1 MNTTFR
7 QNLLD
12 GKYYIPETVVLA
24 FPKDKKELDYR
35 IAEVEGSLTGKISE
49 FTAFSKREDNSC
61 NYNFDNQKVTVLN
74 VVGKRNYEFIKK
86 KTTPSNNYL
95 NKLIFYSENKEMI
108 ELDNEGFRITALHH
122 PGDSALDVCY
132 GVSTYEKSQ
141 ILLAEITHP
150 DLVNKVKE
158 KCGYDLSD
166 PKYRNIT
173 ITVLVS
179 YNNLMDYYSNNEKLV
194 YGSIDE
200 PIRFLEKS
208 ITDFYSPSDLI
219 YFESPFIG
227 EHEYQSKKDTT
238 LRIPTSIGIPDKI
251 ISANQEFIPGHAYR
265 ILVHN
270 NSFYGYCN
278 NTLFY
283 LLYLGKLDKVRNIVS
298 RSLKS
303 ILQSNVLI
311 DEFDIAELNDWD
323 DEPRIGRVSKWVWG
337 ELEIPM
343 DAFLIISPR
352 SEYTESKIIKEAINS
367 EKGFITEQQ
376 LLKIC
381 ADCMEFVHDNVTERY
396 YYNSAEVIGGL
407 KRLILLPSSG
417 LSMPK
422 KGSPLEEY
430 AAGIDKKSIPG
441 HENAYSAE
449 SCYLSSFRHYCEIS
463 DMGKYAEIESPAT
476 TFIKNMILDAEG
488 KYPDMFKKSE
498 LKRFGLNAFD
508 LFSEDELKR
517 IGKVR
522 YENIRRNVAYAVVDL
537 MMKFLTGY
545 CSKMAHGKSWSNA
558 FSDNTYDPEYESLKP
573 GSFLSEIS
581 NQVLNDY
588 KSLIPIGDSKVVQL
602 DDPNAKKCILDS
614 LVKGLVKYK
623 NQPKGDS
630 TRYRTSIYGIL
641 NKFDINEEIL
651 KEICKAY

>member
-24 FPKDKKELDYR
+24 FPKDTKELD
-35 IAEVEGSLTGKISE
+35 ELSTGVDESITGEINK

-74 VVGKRNYEFIKK
+74 VIGKRNYEFIKK

-95 NKLIFYSENKEMI
+95 NKLILYSEKKEMI
-108 ELDNEGFRITALHH
+108 ELDNKGFRITALHH
-122 PGDSALDVCY
+122 PSDSSLDVCY
-132 GVSTYEKSQ
+132 GVSIYEKSQ
-141 ILLAEITHP
+141 IFLAEITHP

-208 ITDFYSPSDLI
+208 IIDVYNPSDLI

-238 LRIPTSIGIPDKI
+238 LRIPASIGISDKI
-251 ISANQEFIPGHAYR
+251 IPANQELIPGHVYR
-265 ILVHN
+265 ILVCN
-270 NSFYGYCN
+270 NSFYGYYDK
-278 NTLFY
+278 TFY
-283 LLYLGKLDKVRNIVS
+283 LLYLGKLNKVRNIVS
-298 RSLKS
+298 RSLRS
-303 ILQSNVLI
+303 ILQTNVLI
-311 DEFDIAELNDWD
+311 DESDVAELNDWD
-323 DEPRIGRVSKWVWG
+323 DEPRIGRVTKWVWG

-343 DAFLIISPR
+343 DAFLVVSNR
-352 SEYTESKIIKEAINS
+352 SECTDSRIIKEAMNS

-381 ADCMEFVHDNVTERY
+381 SDAMEFIHDNITDK
-396 YYNSAEVIGGL
+396 YYNNSVEVNGL
-407 KRLILLPSSG
+407 KRLTLLPSGG

-430 AAGIDKKSIPG
+430 VTGIDKKSIPG
-441 HENAYSAE
+441 YENAYSSE

-463 DMGKYAEIESPAT
+463 DMGKYAEIESPVIA
-476 TFIKNMILDAEG
+476 FIKNMILDAEG
-488 KYPDMFKKSE
+488 KYPDMFEKSE

-522 YENIRRNVAYAVVDL
+522 YENIRRNVAYAVVNL
-537 MMKFLTGY
+537 MVKFVTGY
-545 CSKMAHGKSWSNA
+545 CSKIAHKNSWNNA
-558 FSDNTYDPEYESLKP
+558 FSDNNYDPEYESLKP

-581 NQVLNDY
+581 KQVLNDY
-588 KSLIPIGDSKVVQL
+588 TSIIPIGDNKVVRL
-602 DDPNAKKCILDS
+602 DDPKAKKCILDS

-623 NQPKGDS
+623 NQPKGES

>member
-24 FPKDKKELDYR
+24 FPKGTKELDELS
-35 IAEVEGSLTGKISE
+35 AEVDESITREIDK
-49 FTAFSKREDNSC
+49 FTAYSKREDNSC

-86 KTTPSNNYL
+86 KNTSSNNYL
-95 NKLIFYSENKEMI
+95 NKLIFYCEKKEII
-108 ELDNEGFRITALHH
+108 ELDNKGFRITALHH
-122 PGDSALDVCY
+122 PSDSALDVCS
-132 GVSTYEKSQ
+132 GVSPCEKSQ

-150 DLVNKVKE
+150 DLISKVKE

-166 PKYRNIT
+166 SKYRNIT
-173 ITVLVS
+173 ITVLIS

-208 ITDFYSPSDLI
+208 ITDIYNPADLI
-219 YFESPFIG
+219 CFESPFIG
-227 EHEYQSKKDTT
+227 EHEYQSKKDTV
-238 LRIPTSIGIPDKI
+238 LRIPTSIGNPDKI
-251 ISANQEFIPGHAYR
+251 IPANQEFIPGHIYR
-265 ILVHN
+265 ILVCN
-270 NSFYGYCN
+270 NSFYGYYDK
-278 NTLFY
+278 TFY

-298 RSLKS
+298 RSLRS

-311 DEFDIAELNDWD
+311 DEYDVAELNDWD

-337 ELEIPM
+337 ELEISM
-343 DAFLIISPR
+343 DAFLIISHR
-352 SEYTESKIIKEAINS
+352 SEYTDSKIIKEAMNS

-381 ADCMEFVHDNVTERY
+381 SDNMGLIHDDVANRY
-396 YYNSAEVIGGL
+396 YYNSAEIDGL
-407 KRLILLPSSG
+407 KRLILLPSGG

-430 AAGIDKKSIPG
+430 VAEIDKKSIPARK
-441 HENAYSAE
+441 NAYSAE
-449 SCYLSSFRHYCEIS
+449 SYYLSSFRHYCEIS
-463 DMGKYAEIESPAT
+463 DMGKYAEIESPVIA
-476 TFIKNMILDAEG
+476 FIKNMILDAEG
-488 KYPDMFKKSE
+488 KYPDMFEKSE

-517 IGKVR
+517 IGEVR
-522 YENIRRNVAYAVVDL
+522 YKNIRRNVAYAIVNL
-537 MMKFLTGY
+537 MMKFVTGY
-545 CSKMAHGKSWSNA
+545 CTRMAHINTWNNVFDDNA
-558 FSDNTYDPEYESLKP
+558 YDPRYEDLKP

-588 KSLIPIGDSKVVQL
+588 KSTALIGDNRVVQL
-602 DDPNAKKCILDS
+602 GDPKVKKCILDS

-623 NQPKGDS
+623 NQPKGES

>member
-24 FPKDKKELDYR
+24 FPKDTKELDER
-35 IAEVEGSLTGKISE
+35 SAEVDESITGEINKFAS
-49 FTAFSKREDNSC
+49 FSKREDNNC

-74 VVGKRNYEFIKK
+74 VIGKKNYEFIKK

-95 NKLIFYSENKEMI
+95 NKLIFYSEKKEMI
-108 ELDNEGFRITALHH
+108 ELDNKGFRITALHH
-122 PGDSALDVCY
+122 PSDSVLDVCY

-194 YGSIDE
+194 YGSINE

-208 ITDFYSPSDLI
+208 ITDVYNPADLI

-238 LRIPTSIGIPDKI
+238 LRIPASIGIPDNI
-251 ISANQEFIPGHAYR
+251 IPANQEFIPGHIYR
-265 ILVHN
+265 ILVCN
-270 NSFYGYCN
+270 NSFYGYYDK
-278 NTLFY
+278 TFY

-298 RSLKS
+298 RSLRS

-311 DEFDIAELNDWD
+311 DEFDVAELNDWN

-343 DAFLIISPR
+343 DAFLTISHR
-352 SEYTESKIIKEAINS
+352 SEYTNSKIIKEAMNS

-381 ADCMEFVHDNVTERY
+381 SDTMEFVHDNVTDRY
-396 YYNSAEVIGGL
+396 YHSSAEINGL
-407 KRLILLPSSG
+407 KRLILLPSGG

-430 AAGIDKKSIPG
+430 VTGIDKKSIPG

-463 DMGKYAEIESPAT
+463 DMGKYAEIESPVI

-517 IGKVR
+517 ISKVR
-522 YENIRRNVAYAVVDL
+522 YENIRRNVAYAVFDL
-537 MMKFLTGY
+537 MAKFVTGY
-545 CSKMAHGKSWSNA
+545 CTKMVHKNSWNNA
-558 FSDNTYDPEYESLKP
+558 FGDNTYDPEYANLKP

-588 KSLIPIGDSKVVQL
+588 KSIIPIGDNKVVRL

>member
-1 MNTTFR
+1 MNTAFR

-12 GKYYIPETVVLA
+12 GIYYIPETVVLA
-24 FPKDKKELDYR
+24 FPKDTKELDESS
-35 IAEVEGSLTGKISE
+35 ADVDGSITEMINKY
-49 FTAFSKREDNSC
+49 TAFFKREDNSC

-74 VVGKRNYEFIKK
+74 VIGKRNYEFIKK
-86 KTTPSNNYL
+86 KTTLSNGYL
-95 NKLIFYSENKEMI
+95 NKLIFGCEKKEMI
-108 ELDNEGFRITALHH
+108 ELDNKGFRITALHH
-122 PGDSALDVCY
+122 PSDSALEVCY
-132 GVSTYEKSQ
+132 GVSTSEKSQ
-141 ILLAEITHP
+141 IFLAEITHP

-173 ITVLVS
+173 ITVLIS
-179 YNNLMDYYSNNEKLV
+179 YNNLIDYYSNNEKLV

-208 ITDFYSPSDLI
+208 ITDVYNPADLI
-219 YFESPFIG
+219 YYESPFIG

-251 ISANQEFIPGHAYR
+251 IPADQEFTPGHIYR
-265 ILVHN
+265 VLVCN
-270 NSFYGYCN
+270 NSFYGYYN
-278 NTLFY
+278 KTFY

-311 DEFDIAELNDWD
+311 DEFDVAELNDWD

-343 DAFLIISPR
+343 DAFLVVS
-352 SEYTESKIIKEAINS
+352 SKLEYTDSKIIKEAINS

-381 ADCMEFVHDNVTERY
+381 SDSMEFVHDNATGKCYYSTTEI
-396 YYNSAEVIGGL
+396 NGF
-407 KRLILLPSSG
+407 KRVVLLPSGG

-430 AAGIDKKSIPG
+430 VAEIDKKSIPAR
-441 HENAYSAE
+441 ENAFSTE
-449 SCYLSSFRHYCEIS
+449 SNYLSSFRHFCEIS
-463 DMGKYAEIESPAT
+463 DMGKYAEIESPVI

-488 KYPDMFKKSE
+488 KYPDMFEKAE
-498 LKRFGLNAFD
+498 LRRFGLNAFD

-522 YENIRRNVAYAVVDL
+522 YENIRRNVAYAVVNL
-537 MMKFLTGY
+537 MAKFVIGY
-545 CSKMAHGKSWSNA
+545 CTKMAHRNSWNNA
-558 FSDNTYDPEYESLKP
+558 FGDNNYDPEYADLKP

-588 KSLIPIGDSKVVQL
+588 KSIIPVGDNKVVQL
-602 DDPNAKKCILDS
+602 DDPKAKKCILNS

-623 NQPKGDS
+623 NQPKGES

>member
-24 FPKDKKELDYR
+24 FPKDTKELDER
-35 IAEVEGSLTGKISE
+35 SAEVDGSITGEINK

-61 NYNFDNQKVTVLN
+61 NYNFDKQKVTVLN

-86 KTTPSNNYL
+86 KTTSSNNYL
-95 NKLIFYSENKEMI
+95 NKLIFYSEKKEMI
-108 ELDNEGFRITALHH
+108 ELDNKGFRITALHH
-122 PGDSALDVCY
+122 PSDSALDVCY
-132 GVSTYEKSQ
+132 GVSAYEKSQ

-166 PKYRNIT
+166 SKYRNIT

-179 YNNLMDYYSNNEKLV
+179 YNNLIDYYSNNEKLV

-208 ITDFYSPSDLI
+208 ITDVYNPVDLI

-251 ISANQEFIPGHAYR
+251 IPANQEFIPGHIYR
-265 ILVHN
+265 VLVCN
-270 NSFYGYCN
+270 NSFYGYYDK
-278 NTLFY
+278 TFY

-298 RSLKS
+298 RSLRS

-311 DEFDIAELNDWD
+311 DEFDVAELNDWD

-343 DAFLIISPR
+343 DAFLTISHR
-352 SEYTESKIIKEAINS
+352 SEYTESKIIKEAMNS
-367 EKGFITEQQ
+367 EEGFITEQQ

-381 ADCMEFVHDNVTERY
+381 SDTMEFVHDNVTDRY
-396 YYNSAEVIGGL
+396 YHSSAEISGL
-407 KRLILLPSSG
+407 KRLILLPSGG

-430 AAGIDKKSIPG
+430 VTGIDKKSIPG

-463 DMGKYAEIESPAT
+463 DMGKYAEIESPVI

-522 YENIRRNVAYAVVDL
+522 YENIRRNVAYAVFDL
-537 MMKFLTGY
+537 MAKFVTGY
-545 CSKMAHGKSWSNA
+545 CTKMAHKNHWNSEFG
-558 FSDNTYDPEYESLKP
+558 DNTYDPEYANLKP

-588 KSLIPIGDSKVVQL
+588 KSIIPIGDNKVVRL